1 MMQLTQFTDY
11 SLRALIYIALRKE
24 SCTIKDITEA
34 YGISNNHMVKII
46 HNLAKLGLIKT
57 IRGKNGGILMAAQSE
72 AINLGQLI
80 AQLEPH
86 FDLVPCFNKEKA
98 NCCIAPVCKLRG
110 VLHEAQAA
118 FMSVLKHYTLADVLH
133 NPNELSVFLNIKL
146 EGSRVKPT

>member
-1 MMQLTQFTDY
+1 MQLTQFTDY
-11 SLRALIYIALRKE
+11 SLRALIYITLRKE

-57 IRGKNGGILMAAQSE
+57 IRGKNGGIVMASQPE
-72 AINLGQLI
+72 TINLGRI
-80 AQLEPH
+80 ITQLEPH

-98 NCCIAPVCKLRG
+98 NCCIAPVCKLKG

-118 FMSVLKHYTLADVLH
+118 FMEVLDRYTLADVLH
-133 NPNELSVFLNIKL
+133 NKSDLSLLLNINPL
-146 EGSRVKPT
+146 EK

>member
-1 MMQLTQFTDY
+1 MQLTQFTDY
-11 SLRALIYIALRKE
+11 SLRALIYITLRKQ

-57 IRGKNGGILMAAQSE
+57 IRGKNGGIVMASQPE
-72 AINLGQLI
+72 TINLGQI
-80 AQLEPH
+80 ITQLEPH

-98 NCCIAPVCKLRG
+98 NCCIAPVCKLKG

-118 FMSVLKHYTLADVLH
+118 FMEVLDRYTLADVLH
-133 NPNELSVFLNIKL
+133 NKSDLSVLLNINPL
-146 EGSRVKPT
+146 EK